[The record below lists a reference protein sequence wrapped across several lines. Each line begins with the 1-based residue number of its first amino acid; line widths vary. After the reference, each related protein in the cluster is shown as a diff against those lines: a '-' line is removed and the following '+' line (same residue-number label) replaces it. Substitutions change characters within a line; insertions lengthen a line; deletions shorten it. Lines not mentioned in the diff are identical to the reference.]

1 MARDTRGLARDTRGM
16 ARDTR
21 VDGRDPRGDGRDLPS
36 RPPLPGRK
44 QRGSFGQ
51 SAQAVKFSDVA
62 WRESDRVPTF
72 R

>member
-1 MARDTRGLARDTRGM
+1 MARDTRGM

-21 VDGRDPRGDGRDLPS
+21 ALARDTWGDGRDLPS